1 MKTINQIIRKTGILF
16 TFYRYFM
23 WVSLL
28 MNAGCAY
35 FLWKNGMSAYATLFW
50 LKIFS
55 MGASLYL
62 VNDFR
67 KQEYFYFYN
76 FGLSKKMLWITTLS
90 FDLVLFFVFIILAY
104 QLR

>member
-1 MKTINQIIRKTGILF
+1 MKTINRIIRKTGILF

-23 WVSLL
+23 WVSLF
-28 MNAGCAY
+28 MNGVCAY
-35 FLWKNGMSAYATLFW
+35 FLWRNGMSIYATLFW

-76 FGLSKKMLWITTLS
+76 FGLCKKTLWGATLS
-90 FDLVLFFVFIILAY
+90 FDLLMFFVFMILAY